1 MPPSHLLEMGKQ
13 VPEFFHVLGM
23 DESGRKS
30 YRLKPM
36 EQYAAE
42 HNTSEQPSKQYFK
55 AATLPE
61 IIRTYALPKKIVKQS
76 DIDKGEC
83 IVDGA
88 PSKTELGACTE
99 MSLRA
104 SFIDFVTGL
113 LNMDPIKRW
122 SPQQAKMHPF
132 ITGEKFAGHWE
143 VCVLQDVLIGHS
155 RPFHQPTVAVPSG
168 RSQAKQ
174 DDAHQRK
181 YGGLVSSTRNPRAYP
196 DAASYNQ

>member
-36 EQYAAE
+36 EQYAA
-42 HNTSEQPSKQYFK
+42 
-55 AATLPE
+55 TLPE

-83 IVDGA
+83 LVDEA
-88 PSKTELGACTE
+88 PSGTKLRLCTE

-143 VCVLQDVLIGHS
+143 VCVLQDVPDRSLT
-155 RPFHQPTVAVPSG
+155 PFSQPTVAVPSG

-174 DDAHQRK
+174 DDTHQKK